1 MRLAI
6 PLTLAAILS
15 FAPNFAA
22 AAPPGSAFA
31 SFPGRWTGE
40 GRLGFKDGKTEAV
53 TCRAT
58 YFVDETS
65 GDLSQNIRCASPSG
79 KIEVKS
85 HVSEKDGLLSGTW
98 NELIYNMS
106 GELTGKVTKAGFLVA
121 VRGTGES
128 DLNATMDIL
137 VKDTRQIVEI
147 HFNSS
152 TLLGLTLVLAK
163 STSDQTS
170 ESQVQN

>member
-1 MRLAI
+1 
-6 PLTLAAILS
+6 
-15 FAPNFAA
+15 
-22 AAPPGSAFA
+22 
-31 SFPGRWTGE
+31 
-40 GRLGFKDGKTEAV
+40 
-53 TCRAT
+53 
-58 YFVDETS
+58 
-65 GDLSQNIRCASPSG
+65 
-79 KIEVKS
+79 
-85 HVSEKDGLLSGTW
+85 
-98 NELIYNMS
+98 MS

-121 VRGTGES
+121 VKGTGES

>member
-1 MRLAI
+1 MRTVIAATVILLAG
-6 PLTLAAILS
+6 AGGAS
-15 FAPNFAA
+15 FA
-22 AAPPGSAFA
+22 APSGSAFE

-58 YFVDETS
+58 YFVAETT
-65 GDLSQNIRCASPSG
+65 GELTQNIRCASPSG

-85 HVSEKDGLLSGTW
+85 KVVEKDGELSGTW

-106 GELTGKVTKAGFLVA
+106 GELTGKVTKAGFLVSVKGA
-121 VRGTGES
+121 
-128 DLNATMDIL
+128 DLSATMDIL

-152 TLLGLTLVLAK
+152 TLLGLTLMLGK
-163 STSDQTS
+163 STADQTS
-170 ESQVQN
+170 ESQQ